1 MLVLTRKRG
10 EKIRIGDGIIFEII
24 EITPT
29 SVKIGFT
36 APPNIKIYRDEL
48 YMKIV
53 EENKKAGALTD
64 QELSEIIKGFV
75 K

>member
-10 EKIRIGDGIIFEII
+10 EKIRIGEDIVIEII

-36 APPNIKIYRDEL
+36 APPYVKIYRDEL

-53 EENKKAGALTD
+53 EENKKAGKITENDLTT
-64 QELSEIIKGFV
+64 IIKGLV